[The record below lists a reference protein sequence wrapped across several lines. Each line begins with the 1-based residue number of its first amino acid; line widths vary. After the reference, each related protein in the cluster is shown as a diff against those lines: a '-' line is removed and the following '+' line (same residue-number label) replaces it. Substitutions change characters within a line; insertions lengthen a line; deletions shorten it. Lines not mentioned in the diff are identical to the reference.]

1 MAETVGLIGLGNMG
15 VPMALNL
22 MRGGYEVRVYNRTA
36 AKSQPLIEQGA
47 KLAAQASD
55 VAVRGGVVFS
65 IVADDHALE
74 EVCMARPSFVERL
87 GQGGVHVSMS
97 TISPAISR
105 RLAWHHS
112 QHGVTYVAAPVFGRP
127 DAAAAKKLWVC
138 LSGPTAAKKRIEPM
152 LAAMGQGN
160 FDFGED
166 PGAANVAKLCGNF
179 LIAAAIEALGETLA
193 LAEKNGLDRMSVVN
207 MLTHTLFACRAY
219 EGYGKLIAENK
230 FEPPGFRLVMG
241 LKDVNLVSQT
251 AEASR
256 VPMPI
261 ASLVRDRF
269 LASLAKGHAEIDW
282 AGISLNASEDAGI
295 ETVINNAGPQG
306 H

>member
-1 MAETVGLIGLGNMG
+1 MAETVGLIGLGNIG

-36 AKSQPLIEQGA
+36 AKAQPLIEQGA

-65 IVADDHALE
+65 IVADDSALD
-74 EVCMARPSFVERL
+74 EVCMAKPSFVERL

-105 RLAWHHS
+105 RLAEHHAT
-112 QHGVTYVAAPVFGRP
+112 HGVTYVAAPVFGRP

-138 LSGPTAAKKRIEPM
+138 LSGSSAAKKRIEPM

-179 LIAAAIEALGETLA
+179 LIAAAIEALGESLA

-207 MLTHTLFACRAY
+207 MLTQTLFACRVY
-219 EGYGKLIAENK
+219 QGYGHLIAENK
-230 FEPPGFRLVMG
+230 FEPPGFRLAMG

-256 VPMPI
+256 VPMPL

-269 LASLAKGHAEIDW
+269 LASLAKGHADLDW
-282 AGISLNASEDAGI
+282 SGIALNAAEDAGLK
-295 ETVINNAGPQG
+295 PQV
-306 H
+306 